1 MLLNNSVRRA
11 VCVFSLALLGA
22 GSAWGGE
29 TLDAIR
35 NTGRMTLG
43 YRENAIPF
51 SWKTESGQVVG
62 YAIEICQRLAAAVQE
77 HLKLHRLEVRYVPVT
92 SADRVRSI
100 LDKRIDLECGVTTNT
115 PARRELVALGL
126 AYFYAGARLLV
137 REGEGILSL
146 QDMKNKTLGLVKG
159 TTGELVMQK
168 HQRQH
173 TDSWKTQLFDSTN
186 DGVTALEQGRID
198 GILTDD
204 VQLLVRARQSSRH
217 LELVG
222 PALSIEP
229 LTLAFSK
236 ADREL
241 GSLVDGEMKRLYRS
255 GAMQE
260 MYQRWFRSPLPELGY
275 SLDLAPGRLLN
286 DNFQRPSAYVADW
299 VML

>member
-1 MLLNNSVRRA
+1 M
-11 VCVFSLALLGA
+11 
-22 GSAWGGE
+22 
-29 TLDAIR
+29 
-35 NTGRMTLG
+35 
-43 YRENAIPF
+43 
-51 SWKTESGQVVG
+51 
-62 YAIEICQRLAAAVQE
+62 
-77 HLKLHRLEVRYVPVT
+77 KLPRLEVRYVPVT

-126 AYFYAGARLLV
+126 TYFYAGARLLV

-173 TDSWKTQLFDSTN
+173 TDGWKTQLFDSTN

-229 LTLAFSK
+229 LSLAFSK
-236 ADREL
+236 TDREL

>member
-1 MLLNNSVRRA
+1 
-11 VCVFSLALLGA
+11 
-22 GSAWGGE
+22 
-29 TLDAIR
+29 
-35 NTGRMTLG
+35 
-43 YRENAIPF
+43 
-51 SWKTESGQVVG
+51 
-62 YAIEICQRLAAAVQE
+62 
-77 HLKLHRLEVRYVPVT
+77 
-92 SADRVRSI
+92 
-100 LDKRIDLECGVTTNT
+100 
-115 PARRELVALGL
+115 
-126 AYFYAGARLLV
+126 
-137 REGEGILSL
+137 
-146 QDMKNKTLGLVKG
+146 MKNKTLGLVKG

-173 TDSWKTQLFDSTN
+173 TDVWKTQLFDSTN

-229 LTLAFSK
+229 LSLAFSK
-236 ADREL
+236 TDREL